1 MVAPVVHR
9 FAATTSFDGAR
20 ANFVLLQE
28 VSPELWTRDLV
39 ELAERAIEDNGQL
52 AGANLVTPVPKPIP
66 EATREL
72 LRPIRERLS
81 MDVQVETSVSDD
93 DIPF

>member
-20 ANFVLLQE
+20 ADFPLLQE
-28 VSPELWTRDLV
+28 IPAEFWTRELV
-39 ELAERAIEDNGQL
+39 QLIERAIEDNSQL
-52 AGANLVTPVPKPIP
+52 QHANLVSPVSRPVP

-72 LRPIRERLS
+72 LAPIRERLS
-81 MDVQVETSVSDD
+81 MDVTVETGAVDD